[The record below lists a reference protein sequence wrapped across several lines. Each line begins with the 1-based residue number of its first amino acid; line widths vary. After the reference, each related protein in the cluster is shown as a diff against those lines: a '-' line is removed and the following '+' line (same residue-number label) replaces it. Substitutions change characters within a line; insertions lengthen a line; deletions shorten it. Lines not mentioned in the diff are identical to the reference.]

1 MEKYKLVG
9 TVEPCGLGEQ
19 EWESKPILLWTVY
32 QGEDGKYYG
41 AYIDERTETP
51 WAINGFGKFDDDLA
65 SIVHFIDD
73 NTELEIDNEYYKIGD
88 IPVAALKKDDGSRY
102 IGRIDKWVD
111 AMKDYKT
118 ELIDNHEASE
128 GFIAELDDNIEYLG
142 GIVAKGKEAKV
153 FECKILTKKMN

>member
-19 EWESKPILLWTVY
+19 EWEGKPILLWTVY

-51 WAINGFGKFDDDLA
+51 WAINGFGKFDDELA

-73 NTELEIDNEYYKIGD
+73 NTELEIDNEYYQIGD
-88 IPVAALKKDDGSRY
+88 IPVGALKKDDESRY
-102 IGRIDKWVD
+102 IGRMDKYVD
-111 AMKDYKT
+111 TLKNYRS
-118 ELIDNHEASE
+118 ELIVNHKASK
-128 GFIAELDDNIEYLG
+128 GFIETLDDNIEYLC
-142 GIVAKGKEAKV
+142 GIVAKGKEANV
-153 FECKILTKKMN
+153 FENKILTKKMN